1 MRRNG
6 CVRVAFDERLG
17 RMATGASSD
26 GLPVALSGHWSGR
39 LPSRPSHPVP
49 QRRHRNMASATPRDR
64 QLIWEPRP
72 LLLPFTRLHTRRT
85 PRKIPEA
92 SSRISRP
99 ACSRRAVRCP
109 ECAELMTTRHHPPGR
124 TGLHRNSRTAEGFFG
139 RGAPAYS
146 ANPNLETAIA
156 GGRPIPPSGHC
167 EGSIPSVQGRPAQT
181 SMHEVL
187 PTPALTQT
195 SNSRSVHWSDRSTD
209 REESAPLV
217 VDSLVRHWGG
227 TFRSQSPSHEAGLG
241 RNGRSLKD

>member
-1 MRRNG
+1 MRSNE
-6 CVRVAFDERLG
+6 CVRVAFNKRSG

-26 GLPVALSGHWSGR
+26 GLPVALPGHRAGR

-64 QLIWEPRP
+64 QLTWEPRP

-85 PRKIPEA
+85 LRKIPEA
-92 SSRISRP
+92 STRISSP

-109 ECAELMTTRHHPPGR
+109 ERAELMTTRHHPPGR

-156 GGRPIPPSGHC
+156 GGRPIRPSGHC
-167 EGSIPSVQGRPAQT
+167 EGSTPFVQGRPAQT

-187 PTPALTQT
+187 PIPALTQA
-195 SNSRSVHWSDRSTD
+195 SNSRSVHWSDRLTD
-209 REESAPLV
+209 REESVPLV

-227 TFRSQSPSHEAGLG
+227 TFRSQSSSHEEGET
-241 RNGRSLKD
+241 RSLRGK

>member
-1 MRRNG
+1 MRSNE
-6 CVRVAFDERLG
+6 CVRVAFNKRSG
-17 RMATGASSD
+17 RMATGATSD
-26 GLPVALSGHWSGR
+26 GQPMALSGHWSGR

-64 QLIWEPRP
+64 QLTWEPRP

-85 PRKIPEA
+85 PRKIPRA
-92 SSRISRP
+92 STRISSP

-109 ECAELMTTRHHPPGR
+109 ERAELMTTRHYPPGR
-124 TGLHRNSRTAEGFFG
+124 TWLHRNSRTAEGFFG

-156 GGRPIPPSGHC
+156 GGRPIRPSGHC
-167 EGSIPSVQGRPAQT
+167 EGSIPSVQGRPAQA
-181 SMHEVL
+181 SMQEVL
-187 PTPALTQT
+187 PTPALTQA

-227 TFRSQSPSHEAGLG
+227 TFRSQPPSHEEGETRPLRG
-241 RNGRSLKD
+241 K

>member
-6 CVRVAFDERLG
+6 CARMAFDDRSG
-17 RMATGASSD
+17 RMATSATSD
-26 GLPVALSGHWSGR
+26 GQPVALSGHRAGR
-39 LPSRPSHPVP
+39 LPSRPSHPIP
-49 QRRHRNMASATPRDR
+49 QRRHRSMASATPRDR
-64 QLIWEPRP
+64 QLKWEPRP

-85 PRKIPEA
+85 PRMIPEA

-109 ECAELMTTRHHPPGR
+109 ERAGLMTTRHHPPGR
-124 TGLHRNSRTAEGFFG
+124 TGLHRNSRTVEDFFG

-156 GGRPIPPSGHC
+156 GGRPIPSSGHC
-167 EGSIPSVQGRPAQT
+167 EGSIPFVQGRPAQT
-181 SMHEVL
+181 SMREVL
-187 PTPALTQT
+187 PIPALTQA

>member
-1 MRRNG
+1 MRSNE
-6 CVRVAFDERLG
+6 CVRVAFNKRSG

-26 GLPVALSGHWSGR
+26 GLPVALPGHRAGR
-39 LPSRPSHPVP
+39 LPGRPSHPVP

-85 PRKIPEA
+85 PRKILRA
-92 SSRISRP
+92 STRIFRP
-99 ACSRRAVRCP
+99 ACSRRAVRCLDR
-109 ECAELMTTRHHPPGR
+109 AGLMTTRHHPPGKA
-124 TGLHRNSRTAEGFFG
+124 GLHRNSRTAEGFFG

-156 GGRPIPPSGHC
+156 GGRPIRPSGHC
-167 EGSIPSVQGRPAQT
+167 EGNTPSVQGRPAQT

-187 PTPALTQT
+187 PIPALTQA
-195 SNSRSVHWSDRSTD
+195 SNSRSVHWSDQSTD

-227 TFRSQSPSHEAGLG
+227 TFRSQSSSHEEGET
-241 RNGRSLKD
+241 RSLRGK

>member
-1 MRRNG
+1 MRSNE
-6 CVRVAFDERLG
+6 CVRVAFNKRSG

-26 GLPVALSGHWSGR
+26 GLPVALPGHRAGR

-64 QLIWEPRP
+64 QLTWEPRP

-85 PRKIPEA
+85 LRKIPEA
-92 SSRISRP
+92 STRISSP

-109 ECAELMTTRHHPPGR
+109 ERAELMTTRHHPPGR

-146 ANPNLETAIA
+146 AKPNLETAIA
-156 GGRPIPPSGHC
+156 GGRPIRPSGHC
-167 EGSIPSVQGRPAQT
+167 EGSTPFVQGRPAQT

-187 PTPALTQT
+187 PIPALTQA
-195 SNSRSVHWSDRSTD
+195 SNSRSVHWSDQSTD

-227 TFRSQSPSHEAGLG
+227 TFRSQSSSHEEGET
-241 RNGRSLKD
+241 RSLRGK

>member
-1 MRRNG
+1 MRSNE
-6 CVRVAFDERLG
+6 CVRVAFNKRSG

-26 GLPVALSGHWSGR
+26 GLPVALPGHRAGR

-85 PRKIPEA
+85 PRKILRA
-92 SSRISRP
+92 STRIFRP
-99 ACSRRAVRCP
+99 ACSRRAVRCLDR
-109 ECAELMTTRHHPPGR
+109 AGLMTTRHHPPGKA
-124 TGLHRNSRTAEGFFG
+124 GLHRNSRTAEGFFG

-156 GGRPIPPSGHC
+156 GGRPIRPSGHC
-167 EGSIPSVQGRPAQT
+167 EGNTPSVQGRPAQT

-187 PTPALTQT
+187 PIPALTQA
-195 SNSRSVHWSDRSTD
+195 SNSRSVHWSDRLTD

-227 TFRSQSPSHEAGLG
+227 TFRSQSSSHEEGET
-241 RNGRSLKD
+241 RSLRGK

>member
-1 MRRNG
+1 MRSNE
-6 CVRVAFDERLG
+6 CVRVAFNKRSG

-26 GLPVALSGHWSGR
+26 GLPVALPGHRAGR

-85 PRKIPEA
+85 PRKILRA
-92 SSRISRP
+92 STRIFRP
-99 ACSRRAVRCP
+99 ACSRRAVRCLDR
-109 ECAELMTTRHHPPGR
+109 AGLMTTRHHPPGKA
-124 TGLHRNSRTAEGFFG
+124 GLHRNSRTAEGFFG

-156 GGRPIPPSGHC
+156 GGRPIRPSGHC
-167 EGSIPSVQGRPAQT
+167 EGNTPSVQGRPAQT

-187 PTPALTQT
+187 PIPALTQA
-195 SNSRSVHWSDRSTD
+195 SNSRSVHWSDQSTD

-227 TFRSQSPSHEAGLG
+227 TFRSQSSSHEEGET
-241 RNGRSLKD
+241 RSLRGK

>member
-1 MRRNG
+1 MRSNE
-6 CVRVAFDERLG
+6 CVRVAFNKRSG

-26 GLPVALSGHWSGR
+26 GLPVALPGHRAGR

-85 PRKIPEA
+85 PRKILRA
-92 SSRISRP
+92 STRIFRP
-99 ACSRRAVRCP
+99 ACSRRAVRCLDR
-109 ECAELMTTRHHPPGR
+109 AGLMTTRHHPPGKA
-124 TGLHRNSRTAEGFFG
+124 GLHRNSRTAEGFFG

-146 ANPNLETAIA
+146 AKPNLETAIA
-156 GGRPIPPSGHC
+156 GGRPIRPSGHC
-167 EGSIPSVQGRPAQT
+167 EGSTPFVQGRPAQT

-187 PTPALTQT
+187 PIPALTQA
-195 SNSRSVHWSDRSTD
+195 SNSRSVHWSDRLTD
-209 REESAPLV
+209 REESVPLV

-227 TFRSQSPSHEAGLG
+227 TFRSPPPSHEEGETRPLRG
-241 RNGRSLKD
+241 K

>member
-1 MRRNG
+1 MRSNE
-6 CVRVAFDERLG
+6 CVRVAFNKRSS
-17 RMATGASSD
+17 RMATGATSD
-26 GLPVALSGHWSGR
+26 GQPMALSGHWSGR

-64 QLIWEPRP
+64 QLRWEPRP

-85 PRKIPEA
+85 PRKILRA
-92 SSRISRP
+92 STRIFRP
-99 ACSRRAVRCP
+99 ACSRRAVRCLDR
-109 ECAELMTTRHHPPGR
+109 AGLMTTRHHPPGKA
-124 TGLHRNSRTAEGFFG
+124 GLHRNSRTAEGFFG

-156 GGRPIPPSGHC
+156 GGRPIRPSGHC
-167 EGSIPSVQGRPAQT
+167 EGNTPSVQGRPAQT

-187 PTPALTQT
+187 PIPALTQA
-195 SNSRSVHWSDRSTD
+195 SNSRSVHWSDQSTD

-227 TFRSQSPSHEAGLG
+227 TFRSQPSSHEEGET
-241 RNGRSLKD
+241 RSLRGK